1 MRSLR
6 ELLAALRISPEER
19 QSTCGERSL
28 ESIYDCECRTAHPLA
43 DPEQA
48 AIEAERRRLS
58 HGSPAM
64 SGTNRTSS

>member
-6 ELLAALRISPEER
+6 ELLAQLRIPPEER

-28 ESIYDCECRTAHPLA
+28 EALYDCECRHGHPLA

-48 AIEAERRRLS
+48 AIEAERRRVD

-64 SGTNRTSS
+64 SGTKRTSS